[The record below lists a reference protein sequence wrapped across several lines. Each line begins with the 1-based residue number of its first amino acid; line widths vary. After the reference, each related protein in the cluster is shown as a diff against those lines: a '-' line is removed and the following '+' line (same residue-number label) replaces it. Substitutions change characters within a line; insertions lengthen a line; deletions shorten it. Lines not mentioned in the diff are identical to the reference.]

1 MNQRFVLLFFF
12 LGCLPLVAIA
22 QDAEAEAMIEEINQ
36 AISNGSARDM
46 SQYFGQNVDL
56 YLPRAIGTFSRS
68 HSEIILREFF
78 NRNRP
83 RSYTVVNQGVS
94 GDGSVY
100 VIGRLTTRGG
110 QTFRSYFLIK
120 KISQSYILHHVQFDQ
135 L

>member
-1 MNQRFVLLFFF
+1 MNQRLVFLFFF
-12 LGCLPLVAIA
+12 LACLPLVTVA
-22 QDAEAEAMIEEINQ
+22 QDAEAEEMIKEIGQ

-68 HSEIILREFF
+68 QSEIILREFF

-83 RSYTVVNQGVS
+83 KSYTVVNQGVS

-100 VIGRLTTRGG
+100 IIGRYTTRGG
-110 QTFRSYFLIK
+110 QSFRTYFLIK
-120 KISQSYILHHVQFDQ
+120 RISRSYILHHVQFDQ